1 MTSPD
6 NGRPVRRRFRRF
18 LVAAG
23 VLAVAS
29 GCAWAAS
36 VTAPFAVNVSMTPKV
51 TCATRVT
58 TALGLPQVK
67 VACGEPRATD
77 LRYLLHVYRDGE
89 WLGTIDG
96 DNTSG
101 TITSWRVY
109 HVANREYLEV
119 MVGW

>member
-1 MTSPD
+1 MTATD
-6 NGRPVRRRFRRF
+6 NERPSRRRLRRI
-18 LVAAG
+18 LAAAG
-23 VLAVAS
+23 VFAAAS

-36 VTAPFAVNVSMTPKV
+36 VTAPFSVNVSMSPKV

-67 VACGEPRATD
+67 VACGEPQAND
-77 LRYLLHVYRDGE
+77 LRYLLHVYRDGQ

-96 DNTSG
+96 DNASG

-109 HVANREYLEV
+109 HVANRDYLEI